1 MGMTIQVRSE
11 RGDVLVTYY
20 DLRGQFMSAL
30 EGIYHYTRVR
40 YEAFT
45 ILRYID
51 AYGMTVLNRLQLAP
65 FLAELDQLADI
76 FAGDADL
83 ESLMQTI
90 RGMAGFCHARVHTYL
105 WFDGD

>member
-1 MGMTIQVRSE
+1 MSMTIQVRGE
-11 RGDVLVTYY
+11 RGDALVTYY
-20 DLRGQFMSAL
+20 DLRGQFMSAI
-30 EGIYHYTRVR
+30 EGVYYCNRIR

-65 FLAELDQLADI
+65 FLVELDQLADV
-76 FAGDADL
+76 FVGDAGL
-83 ESLMQTI
+83 ESLTQTI
-90 RGMAGFCHARVHTYL
+90 RGLAEFCHDHVHTYL